1 MTTPP
6 GALTWR
12 SSARRNRLLKV
23 WRREVFAR
31 FGEQARCVRVACVL
45 MDLFNVKRGYAF
57 ATNPY
62 LAEETCIAV
71 NKIREALGILESGR
85 AIMRTNIINPATG
98 QKQRVIYPAIGIMP
112 RPALGQGEGA
122 PTWGG
127 GGEPRQ
133 PGHQNLRR
141 IPSIQSSQIALAK
154 AESARRD
161 ERERHGERGPASAPE
176 LAPAP
181 VAAPEEGCPNGELTR
196 DGQRS
201 LSTEQGARAT
211 EIERRVGG
219 EVDDGIPEFLR
230 RKAKGAAGDRPR
242 DADGGMAL
250 DLADHP
256 DGRMQTEEEDQWTL

>member
-1 MTTPP
+1 MTAPD

-12 SSARRNRLLKV
+12 SSAQRNRLLKL

-85 AIMRTNIINPATG
+85 AIMRTNIINPATS
-98 QKQRVIYPAIGIMP
+98 QQQRVIYPAIGIMP
-112 RPALGQGEGA
+112 RPALGQGERA
-122 PTWGG
+122 PTWGR

-141 IPSIQSSQIALAK
+141 IPRIQSSQIALAK

-161 ERERHGERGPASAPE
+161 ERRRQDECGSASVPEPAH
-176 LAPAP
+176 AP
-181 VAAPEEGCPNGELTR
+181 VATPQEGHPSSEATGDGKGTRLTEEDVGGITSDRTIAEEEGE
-196 DGQRS
+196 
-201 LSTEQGARAT
+201 
-211 EIERRVGG
+211 
-219 EVDDGIPEFLR
+219 
-230 RKAKGAAGDRPR
+230 
-242 DADGGMAL
+242 
-250 DLADHP
+250 
-256 DGRMQTEEEDQWTL
+256 WTL

>member
-1 MTTPP
+1 
-6 GALTWR
+6 
-12 SSARRNRLLKV
+12 
-23 WRREVFAR
+23 
-31 FGEQARCVRVACVL
+31 
-45 MDLFNVKRGYAF
+45 
-57 ATNPY
+57 
-62 LAEETCIAV
+62 
-71 NKIREALGILESGR
+71 
-85 AIMRTNIINPATG
+85 
-98 QKQRVIYPAIGIMP
+98 
-112 RPALGQGEGA
+112 LGQGEGA